1 MNRSTLVVVGGLVIV
16 VSAVI
21 LAGAYFGGT
30 PADSSQIVPAPVKV
44 VNNGTKT
51 VTFNISVVP
60 VGDNLTTYR
69 ADGDTPTMPVTP
81 GSFTLITNAENP
93 TLKIEYP
100 ASARHHG
107 TYTLDPGEEQLV
119 NVSPVSSEEAIVVT
133 VYEEADEH
141 Y

>member
-1 MNRSTLVVVGGLVIV
+1 MNRSTLVVGGLVIAV
-16 VSAVI
+16 TAVI
-21 LAGAYFGGT
+21 LAGAYFGGS
-30 PADSSQIVPAPVKV
+30 PADSSQIAPAPVKV

-60 VGDNLTTYR
+60 VGDDLTTYR
-69 ADGDTPTMPVTP
+69 ADGDAANLTVKP
-81 GSFTLITNAENP
+81 GSFTLITNSENP

-107 TYTLDPGEEQLV
+107 TYTLDTGEEQLV